1 MRLGLLGLGRIGEFH
16 ADTLA
21 SLPMIDSLVVA
32 DIIPSLTK
40 KVAERM
46 VIHLSIARMSGR

>member
-21 SLPMIDSLVVA
+21 SLPMVDSLVVA
-32 DIIPSLTK
+32 DIIPGLTT
-40 KVAERM
+40 KVADRLGAEPAA
-46 VIHLSIARMSGR
+46 SPA

>member
-21 SLPMIDSLVVA
+21 SLPLVDSLVVA